1 MLRSTLLGTQHYIT
15 AKRREVEVARIFGH
29 YGVIYYQSR
38 PYSKNRKRII
48 IGHGPESIYKSLVE
62 AIS

>member
-1 MLRSTLLGTQHYIT
+1 MEKDKPTYLPLL
-15 AKRREVEVARIFGH
+15 K
-29 YGVIYYQSR
+29 GVIFYQSR

-48 IGHGPESIYKSLVE
+48 IGHGPESIYKRLVE